1 MLSPQALV
9 HLLPVFPSLSPSLST
24 FFMVS
29 VCHVYVELQ
38 AEENTLQLKKLNIT
52 DVLEAPSSPLLIPRA
67 TTCLDLRL
75 IIL

>member
-1 MLSPQALV
+1 
-9 HLLPVFPSLSPSLST
+9 
-24 FFMVS
+24 MVS

-67 TTCLDLRL
+67 TTFLDLRL